1 MSVFNCNVFYFLKVL
16 WPACNVRD
24 LHLWTEVYIGSLET
38 DSNAECMPCSTQ
50 TDQTTTEV
58 HSPPMTKTRSYG
70 DLMGAAEPCPNLM
83 RRSSDPN
90 ITLDTMY
97 VKLELKICKVDF

>member
-1 MSVFNCNVFYFLKVL
+1 ML

-38 DSNAECMPCSTQ
+38 DSNSECMPSAVQQ
-50 TDQTTTEV
+50 TEQPADEV

-70 DLMGAAEPCPNLM
+70 DLMGAAEPCPYPM

-90 ITLDTMY
+90 ITIDTM
-97 VKLELKICKVDF
+97 